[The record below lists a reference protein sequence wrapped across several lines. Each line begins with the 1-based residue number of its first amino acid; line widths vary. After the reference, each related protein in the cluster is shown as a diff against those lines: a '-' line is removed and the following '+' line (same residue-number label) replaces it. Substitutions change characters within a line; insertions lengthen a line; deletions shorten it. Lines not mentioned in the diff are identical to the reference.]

1 MRNCCYWRR
10 VHPLSISAKHLLAT
24 AFMLLLLS
32 GAVIPVFAQSKIS
45 VTGTVS
51 NENGE
56 PVVGASITEKGTT
69 NGTVSQEAGRF
80 SILVSGKKAVLLIS
94 HAGFA
99 TIEVSVADNSVLN
112 VTLQPET
119 KAMNE
124 VVVIG
129 YGSQKK
135 KTLTGSIATV
145 KGSDLVQSSSP
156 NVSNAI
162 AGRIPGVIANNR
174 SGRPGDDG
182 SSIYIR
188 GFNSFS
194 GGTSPLILVDGIP
207 DRNFSRLNP
216 NDIESITVLKDASA
230 AIYGVRAANGVI
242 LVTTK
247 RGKSGKPTIQYDGTY
262 AVQQLTRLPEV
273 VNAWQ
278 YMTYYNEI
286 NPNTYAQTEIDKY
299 KAGNDPN
306 YTSTNW
312 LSEVF
317 RQNAPQNS
325 HSLSVSGGNEHVKY
339 FFSGQFVDQSSNFKN
354 SIERYKQFN
363 IRSNIDARISKNL
376 KVNLDIAARQ
386 EDRTYPAWGV
396 GGILHETR
404 SLYPFIPARWAN
416 GSPSAGLTAGRNPI
430 ILVTGE
436 PGYDKTKNY
445 IVTPLAGF
453 ELKMPFVV
461 EGLSLSGYASY
472 DINLRHQKIFNKP
485 WDAYSFNKT
494 TGVYSNQRASTAIA
508 SITQDESMYSS
519 STRFIKLAFDR
530 QFGLHSINAFAGYE
544 ATTSSTWGTYAYRR
558 NLLSDQIDQ
567 IFTGSTEGQNATGYA
582 SQDGRESYLGRVA
595 YGFDNKYLAEVSM
608 RYNGSFNFPSANRWG
623 LFPAVSLGWRIS
635 EERFFKEN
643 VSFIDQLKLRASW
656 GIMGNDAV
664 AQYLFLTRYQL
675 VTNPNYYTYF
685 GNDYTLANALSLSN
699 TPNQNITWEKQDTRN
714 IGFDVSLLKNKL
726 SITADYF
733 HYLRRDIL
741 AKRNASIP
749 LYTGMALPN
758 ENIGKSLNRG
768 FDFSINYND
777 NIGDL
782 IYSIGANGTYAKSKV
797 IFSDEAAT
805 VPDWQKSEG
814 HPIDSWLLYATNG
827 IYRTQEEIN
836 KSPHLPGARVGDLW
850 IKDTDGNGSITANDQ
865 MRTYESATPKIV
877 YGFTLGLTYR
887 GLSLNM
893 LVSGQ
898 AMAKQLIN
906 SQIQGSLIS
915 PPQWLYD
922 GRWTAANPDGIYPR
936 AFSGN
941 SINASYYNYSD
952 FWLRNAAF
960 VRLKTVELSYAIPSD
975 VYRRF
980 GFNSLRVYV
989 SGYNLLSFDHMKK
1002 YGIDPETNNITGI
1015 NYPQSRMYRFGINV
1029 GL

>member
-1 MRNCCYWRR
+1 MRNCCFWRQHCH
-10 VHPLSISAKHLLAT
+10 VSTTKHLLT
-24 AFMLLLLS
+24 SFLLLLLT
-32 GAVIPVFAQSKIS
+32 GFLQPLFAQNKIQ
-45 VTGTVS
+45 VAGTVS
-51 NENGE
+51 NESGE
-56 PVVGASITEKGTT
+56 PLVGVSITEKGTS
-69 NGTVSQEAGRF
+69 NGTVSQEGGRF
-80 SILVSGKKAVLLIS
+80 VISVAGKKSILLIT
-94 HAGFA
+94 HAGY
-99 TIEVSVADNSVLN
+99 TTQEISVANSTN
-112 VTLQPET
+112 LQIMLRPET

-129 YGSQKK
+129 YGAQKK
-135 KTLTGSIATV
+135 STVTGSIATV
-145 KGSDLVQSSSP
+145 KGAEIAQSSSA

-207 DRNFSRLNP
+207 DRGFSRLNP
-216 NDIESITVLKDASA
+216 NDIESITVLKDAAA

-247 RGKSGKPTIQYDGTY
+247 RGKSGKPTIQYDGSY
-262 AVQQLTRLPEV
+262 AIQQLTRLPAI

-278 YMTYYNEI
+278 YMTYYNEV

-312 LSEVF
+312 LAEVF
-317 RQNAPQNS
+317 RKNAPQTS
-325 HSLSVSGGNEHVKY
+325 HSLSVSGGTENVKY
-339 FFSGQFVDQSSNFKN
+339 YFSGQFVDQSSNFKN
-354 SIERYKQFN
+354 SIEAYKQFN

-376 KVNLDIAARQ
+376 KVNLDLAARQ
-386 EDRTYPAWGV
+386 ENRTYPAWGV

-404 SLYPFIPARWAN
+404 SLYPFIPARWKN
-416 GSPSAGLTAGRNPI
+416 GLPSSGLTAGRNPI
-430 ILVTGE
+430 VLVTGE
-436 PGYDKTKNY
+436 PGYDKTQNFV
-445 IVTPLAGF
+445 VTPLAGF
-453 ELKMPFVV
+453 ELKLPFITP
-461 EGLSLSGYASY
+461 GLSVSGYASY

-485 WDAYSFNKT
+485 WDAYSYNKA
-494 TGVYSNQRASTAIA
+494 TGVYSNQRSSTAIA
-508 SITQDESMYSS
+508 SITQDESMYSA
-519 STRFIKLAFDR
+519 STRFIKLAYDR
-530 QFGLHSINAFAGYE
+530 QIGLHSVNAFAGYE

-567 IFTGSTEGQNATGYA
+567 IFTGSTDGQNATGYA

-595 YGFDNKYLAEVSM
+595 YGYDNKYLAEVSM
-608 RYNGSFNFPSANRWG
+608 RYNGSFNFPSDKRWG

-635 EERFFKEN
+635 EEQFFKKN
-643 VSFIDQLKLRASW
+643 ISFINQLKLRASW

-664 AQYLFLTRYQL
+664 TQYLFLTRYQL
-675 VTNPNYYTYF
+675 ISNPNYYTYF
-685 GNDYTLANALSLSN
+685 GNDYTLTNALSLSS

-714 IGFDVSLLKNKL
+714 IGIDAGFLNNKL
-726 SITADYF
+726 TVTADYF
-733 HYLRRDIL
+733 YYLRSDIL

-768 FDFSINYND
+768 FDFSVNYTD
-777 NIGDL
+777 KAGAFD
-782 IYSIGANGTYAKSKV
+782 YSIGANGTYAKSKV
-797 IFSDEAAT
+797 LFSDEAAT
-805 VPDWQKSEG
+805 VPEWQKSEG

-836 KSPHLPGARVGDLW
+836 KSAHLPGARIGDIW
-850 IKDTDGNGSITANDQ
+850 IKDIDGNGAITANDQ
-865 MRTYESATPKIV
+865 VRTYLSATPKVV
-877 YGFTLGLTYR
+877 YAFTASLGYK
-887 GLSLNM
+887 GLSLN
-893 LVSGQ
+893 LLFSGQ

-906 SQIQGSLIS
+906 SQIQGSLIA

-922 GRWTAANPDGIYPR
+922 GRWTTDNPNSAYPR
-936 AFSGN
+936 AFSSN
-941 SINASYYNYSD
+941 SSNASYYNYSD
-952 FWLRNAAF
+952 FWLRSTDF
-960 VRLKTVELSYAIPSD
+960 LRLKTAELSYSVPAH
-975 VYRRF
+975 VYSKW
-980 GFNSLRVYV
+980 GITSLRIYA
-989 SGYNLLSFDHMKK
+989 SGFNLLSFDKMKK
-1002 YGIDPETNNITGI
+1002 YGIDPETNNVTGI

-1029 GL
+1029 SL